1 MLREAA
7 AQDTVGRETAQ
18 VAERSGA
25 MKVKL
30 RGRTIKLKLRLK
42 AKELKYIVVTSLVF
56 WVAMTNQGQKVDV
69 GKLMTQPEKTVPTV
83 AQSETAEEISDTGC
97 NGAGYEICDSAEE
110 GTMPES

>member
-7 AQDTVGRETAQ
+7 AQDAVGRETAQ

-30 RGRTIKLKLRLK
+30 RGRTIKLKLRRK

-69 GKLMTQPEKTVPTV
+69 GKLMTQLEELPMAV
-83 AQSETAEEISDTGC
+83 QSEETEETPDTDSD
-97 NGAGYEICDSAEE
+97 AGYEIWDSAEE
-110 GTMPES
+110 ETPPES

>member
-1 MLREAA
+1 
-7 AQDTVGRETAQ
+7 
-18 VAERSGA
+18 

-69 GKLMTQPEKTVPTV
+69 GKLMTQLEELPMAV
-83 AQSETAEEISDTGC
+83 QSEETEETPDTGC